1 MELKLTAGGKE
12 TGASARGIRQPF
24 VVYRLS
30 FTIGPF
36 FVTYK
41 KGPLQVT
48 SCSLKELALSQEIA
62 SSNFGSDCKRTDIR
76 KLEGLV

>member
-41 KGPLQVT
+41 KRPT
-48 SCSLKELALSQEIA
+48 S
-62 SSNFGSDCKRTDIR
+62 SDKLF
-76 KLEGLV
+76 LEGIGTFSRNSKQ